1 MNILIGINSYF
12 SPIEE
17 EKLIT
22 RIRLITD
29 KCNLDNISRTNA
41 YLRYYNKNQ
50 EIQWA
55 FLASQVSR
63 NAGWNM
69 CDLNGLWLPQLV
81 SQKKRQQIYL
91 TYEKAN
97 WLIFKDAYPQLLLYE
112 YSTKI
117 NAPMFH
123 LLKVFQVS
131 SFMEQEWLEFWKNR
145 DKKRLMNSLIIN
157 EQNVI
162 QKPVIKNERIKHH
175 IFHYLP
181 YLFQDLLHFNA
192 VLFPTLYGNLYGAS
206 VANFTS
212 LDERIR
218 LGNTLANLLFKNN
231 LYQDFY
237 DFARKREHTGSRKDY
252 EKYIYPK
259 MTNTTPI
266 LRAVFPIVNHR
277 DSERGDWY
285 KKKIKHKWRVSG
297 DNKEPFLITDWYFN
311 KQEQLHELIRQKNKW
326 F

>member
-1 MNILIGINSYF
+1 MIGINSYF
-12 SPIEE
+12 SPFE

-69 CDLNGLWLPQLV
+69 CDLNGRWLPQLV

-131 SFMEQEWLEFWKNR
+131 TFMEQEWLGFWENK
-145 DKKRLMNSLIIN
+145 DKQRLMNSLIIN

-162 QKPVIKNERIKHH
+162 QKPVIKNARIKHH

-192 VLFPTLYGNLYGAS
+192 VLFPTLQGKLYGAS

-212 LDERIR
+212 LDERIK
-218 LGNTLANLLFKNN
+218 LGNTLAALLFKNN
-231 LYQDFY
+231 LYQEFY
-237 DFARKREHTGSRKDY
+237 DFARKIEHTGSRKDY

-259 MTNTTPI
+259 IANTTPI
-266 LRAVFPIVNHR
+266 LRAVYPVVNHR
-277 DSERGDWY
+277 NRAREDWY
-285 KKKIKHKWRVSG
+285 KKKIKHKWRISS
-297 DNKEPFLITDWYFN
+297 NHNEPFLITDWYFK
-311 KQEQLHELIRQKNKW
+311 KQEQLHELIRQENKW